1 MAEAIQVSRGGVYV
15 PEWGNADR
23 EEAEKIRVHYRFL
36 SFAEQQELLRPEDI
50 GKSFAYES
58 RVLARMIHKIE
69 NLEVDDGKQRAITD
83 GGSLVAEPG
92 LDGLAMELWMEF
104 RNRSAIHKKKSESES
119 SSGDKESTPS
129 E

>member
-58 RVLARMIHKIE
+58 RVLARMVSKIE

-83 GGSLVAEPG
+83 GESLVAEPG
-92 LDGLAMELWMEF
+92 LDGLAMELWIEF